1 MLTNL
6 LSKKNSIAI
15 KVYLNEGM
23 LIDALILSK
32 LMKLASTP
40 VYEEIE
46 KVYESKNSL
55 ISEKAKLARERSEW
69 INNWLNSYSEV
80 NKMQT
85 FINSIHTQ
93 NR

>member
-55 ISEKAKLARERSEW
+55 ISEKAKLARERSE
-69 INNWLNSYSEV
+69 
-80 NKMQT
+80 
-85 FINSIHTQ
+85 
-93 NR
+93 